1 LLVKFNLF
9 NSIRKTNLTQVTID
23 KYKCKNNKKRKQKS
37 DSTIDGKF

>member
-23 KYKCKNNKKRKQKS
+23 KYKCKSIKKLKLKN